1 MISVLLST
9 EYLILTTKKALV
21 LNRKSQDMICAPYF
35 GEKIVA
41 EFETVFTAVKYICFD
56 AQLKKY

>member
-1 MISVLLST
+1 
-9 EYLILTTKKALV
+9 
-21 LNRKSQDMICAPYF
+21 MICAPYF